1 MQPLFQIH
9 VTLQGSKVEFK
20 PSISELTQTVNT
32 ASKEAIATTG
42 VIPRLSEALRD
53 TPADGRPSFYT
64 QVPVSPNPNPIPNP
78 NPNPIPNPNPNPNR

>member
-53 TPADGRPSFYT
+53 TPADCRPSFYT
-64 QVPVSPNPNPIPNP
+64 QVRVNPCPNPNLNP
-78 NPNPIPNPNPNPNR
+78 NLNPNPNPNPNP